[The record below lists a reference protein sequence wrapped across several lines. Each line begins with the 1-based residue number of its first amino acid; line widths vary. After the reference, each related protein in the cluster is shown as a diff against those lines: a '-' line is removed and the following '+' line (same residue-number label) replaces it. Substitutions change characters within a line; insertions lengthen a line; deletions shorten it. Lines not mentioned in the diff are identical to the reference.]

1 LLLTSISLS
10 PVFILSLMPFYQR
23 EKVMSNFK
31 GFAFGILTSATFGLI
46 PLFTLPL
53 MAKGMQFDSILFY
66 RFLFAALALTG
77 IMVTRKESFHVEKR
91 EIPVLVLLGFFYT
104 ASAMFLFWGYSFMS
118 AGIAT
123 TLHFTYPI
131 FVTLIMLLVFREKTS
146 WVTLMA
152 IVLAICGVARLSINE
167 GEMKLNALG
176 VFIVLLSAV
185 GYALYITT
193 VNKSRVQKM
202 TGRKL
207 TFYVFVVSTILFAVK
222 AGTNEGIQAIP
233 DTMSLMNLVLL
244 AIVPTVISNITLVLA
259 VHNIGG
265 TLTAVLGAVEPI
277 TAVCVGVLVFSE
289 PFTPNLAVG
298 ILLIIIAVTL
308 IILSKSIQHTLREIR
323 RRLAHLNLLK

>member
-1 LLLTSISLS
+1 MNNL
-10 PVFILSLMPFYQR
+10 
-23 EKVMSNFK
+23 K

-66 RFLFAALALTG
+66 RFLLAAVALAG
-77 IMVTRKESFHVEKR
+77 IMAAKKESFRVERR

-104 ASAMFLFWGYSFMS
+104 ASAMFLFWGYNFMS

-131 FVTLIMLLVFREKTS
+131 FVTLIMLLFFREKTS
-146 WVTLMA
+146 WITLLA
-152 IVLAICGVARLSINE
+152 IALAICGVARLSITE
-167 GEMKLNALG
+167 GEMEMSALG

-207 TFYVFVVSTILFAVK
+207 ALYVFIVSTCLFAVK
-222 AGTNEGIQAIP
+222 AATNQGIQPVP
-233 DTMSLMNLVLL
+233 DAMSWVNLILL
-244 AIVPTVISNITLVLA
+244 AIVPTVVSNITLVLA
-259 VHNIGG
+259 VHHIGG

-277 TAVCVGVLVFSE
+277 TAVCVGVLFFNE
-289 PFTPNLAVG
+289 PFTPNLAMG
-298 ILLIIIAVTL
+298 ILLILLAVTL
-308 IILSKSIQHTLREIR
+308 IILSKTIQETLRKIHRKVAE
-323 RRLAHLNLLK
+323 RRL

>member
-1 LLLTSISLS
+1 
-10 PVFILSLMPFYQR
+10 MN
-23 EKVMSNFK
+23 NFK

-77 IMVTRKESFHVEKR
+77 IMAAKKESFQVAKR
-91 EIPVLVLLGFFYT
+91 EIPVLILLGFFYT
-104 ASAMFLFWGYSFMS
+104 ASAMFLFWGYNFMS

-123 TLHFTYPI
+123 TLHFTYPV
-131 FVTLIMLLVFREKTS
+131 FVTLIMLLFFREKTS
-146 WVTLMA
+146 WITLMA

-167 GEMKLNALG
+167 GEMKLSALG

-207 TFYVFVVSTILFAVK
+207 TFYVFVVSTILFAIK
-222 AGTNEGIQAIP
+222 AGTNEGIQPIP
-233 DTMSLMNLVLL
+233 DPMSFANLILL

-308 IILSKSIQHTLREIR
+308 IILSKSIQNTLRKIYR
-323 RRLAHLNLLK
+323 KVTHLQVLK

>member
-1 LLLTSISLS
+1 
-10 PVFILSLMPFYQR
+10 MN
-23 EKVMSNFK
+23 SNLK
-31 GFAFGILTSATFGLI
+31 GFVYGIATSATFGLI

-66 RFLFAALALTG
+66 RFLFASIALVG
-77 IMVTRKESFHVEKR
+77 IMAVKKESMRIDKKD
-91 EIPVLVLLGFFYT
+91 IPVLILLGFFYT
-104 ASAMFLFWGYSFMS
+104 ASAMFLFWGYNFMS

-131 FVTLIMLLVFREKTS
+131 FVTLLMLVFFREKTS

-152 IVLAICGVARLSINE
+152 ICLAICGVARLSINE
-167 GEMKLNALG
+167 GEMKLSALG

-193 VNKSRVQKM
+193 VNKSRVHTM

-207 TFYVFVVSTILFAVK
+207 TFYVFIVSTLLFAIRT
-222 AGTNEGIQAIP
+222 ASTNEGIQPIP
-233 DTMSLMNLVLL
+233 DAMSVINLILL

-265 TLTAVLGAVEPI
+265 TLTAVLGAMEPV
-277 TAVCVGVLVFSE
+277 TAVFVGVLLFSE
-289 PFTPNLAVG
+289 PFTFNLAIG
-298 ILLIIIAVTL
+298 IFLIIIAVTM
-308 IILSKSIQHTLREIR
+308 IILSKTIQKRLKETR
-323 RRLAHLNLLK
+323 RKLLHYRR

>member
-1 LLLTSISLS
+1 MNNL
-10 PVFILSLMPFYQR
+10 
-23 EKVMSNFK
+23 K

-66 RFLFAALALTG
+66 RFLLAALALTG
-77 IMVTRKESFHVEKR
+77 IMAAKKESFRVDKKD
-91 EIPVLVLLGFFYT
+91 IPVLVLLGFFYT
-104 ASAMFLFWGYSFMS
+104 ASAMFLFWGYNFMS

-123 TLHFTYPI
+123 TLHFTYPV
-131 FVTLIMLLVFREKTS
+131 FVTLIMLLFFREKTS
-146 WVTLMA
+146 WITLMA

-167 GEMKLNALG
+167 GEMRLSALG
-176 VFIVLLSAV
+176 VFIVLLSAM

-207 TFYVFVVSTILFAVK
+207 TFYVFVVSTVLFAIK
-222 AGTNEGIQAIP
+222 AGTNQGIQPIP
-233 DTMSLMNLVLL
+233 DCISFVNLILL

-277 TAVCVGVLVFSE
+277 TAVCVGILVFSE
-289 PFTPNLAVG
+289 PFTSNLAVG
-298 ILLIIIAVTL
+298 ILLIIIAVTM
-308 IILSKSIQHTLREIR
+308 IILSKSIQDTLRKIYR
-323 RRLAHLNLLK
+323 KAAHLQVLK